1 MKDGFNMMNDGE
13 AVYYISNPGQGLW
26 AVRSQFGE

>member
-1 MKDGFNMMNDGE
+1 MMNDGE

-26 AVRSQFGE
+26 AVRSQFED